1 MAMAWYHAYLE
12 CQEGICGGYPVL
24 GGTRT
29 PVRAIIE
36 SSRALTVEQML
47 QSMPHLTR
55 EQVEAAM
62 VYYIHEPELV
72 DEDMRSNEEA
82 LKELMSQPWPVSE

>member
-1 MAMAWYHAYLE
+1 MAWYHDYIE
-12 CQEGICGGYPVL
+12 CREGICGGYPVIK
-24 GGTRT
+24 GTRT

-36 SSRALTVEQML
+36 SSRALTVEQIL
-47 QSMPHLTR
+47 QSMPHLRR

-72 DEDMRSNEEA
+72 DEDIRRNEET
-82 LKELMSQPWPVSE
+82 LNQLMS